1 LTADRSRVLS
11 ITARA
16 GGTRDDR
23 LVSLV
28 VRPDE
33 PPVVRIDVPGND
45 LMLPAARPVQV
56 RIESADD
63 LALQAIAL
71 KYTRV
76 SGSGESFTFQEG
88 EVPLTVTR
96 VDDRRWRAS
105 AQWAIDALAL
115 EDGDAL
121 VYRAVAR
128 DANPGGEEASS
139 ASYLIEIGTPSD
151 VAAAGFALPEDD
163 RRYALSQQMVIVKT
177 ERLLGE
183 QSDLSRD
190 DFADRARAIGVEQR
204 MVKAEFIFLSGG
216 EVEDEVVEAEQSHE
230 LVEGRLENV
239 GRAEML
245 RAIAAMTRAEERLNQ
260 GDAAPAL
267 IHERAALQALQRAFD
282 RRRYFLR
289 VTPERARIDA
299 SRRLSGSLA
308 EAKPGERGPAA
319 APEDRA
325 GSVERRLMQD
335 LAAGPVDAALAA
347 RVAAA
352 DPASPEWQALAQS
365 MMAGSDAA
373 RREAVAAA
381 MQALRA
387 RAAGRLAPAAAASLG
402 PDLYEGYL
410 ADANRRRGN
419 RR

>member
-1 LTADRSRVLS
+1 
-11 ITARA
+11 
-16 GGTRDDR
+16 
-23 LVSLV
+23 
-28 VRPDE
+28 
-33 PPVVRIDVPGND
+33 
-45 LMLPAARPVQV
+45 
-56 RIESADD
+56 
-63 LALQAIAL
+63 
-71 KYTRV
+71 
-76 SGSGESFTFQEG
+76 
-88 EVPLTVTR
+88 
-96 VDDRRWRAS
+96 
-105 AQWAIDALAL
+105 
-115 EDGDAL
+115 
-121 VYRAVAR
+121 
-128 DANPGGEEASS
+128 
-139 ASYLIEIGTPSD
+139 
-151 VAAAGFALPEDD
+151 
-163 RRYALSQQMVIVKT
+163 MVIVKT